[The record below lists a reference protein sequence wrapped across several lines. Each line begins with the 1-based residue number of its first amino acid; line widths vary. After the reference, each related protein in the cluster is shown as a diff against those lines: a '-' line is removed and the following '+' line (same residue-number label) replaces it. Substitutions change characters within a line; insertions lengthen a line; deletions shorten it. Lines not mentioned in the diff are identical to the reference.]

1 MVRHG
6 MVGKNGETGKEIS
19 DTSQIRRSGW
29 RLYNNSLMAQP
40 CITDQ
45 RSHPGAA
52 EQEEEG
58 GGGKVGGGERELIN
72 GIFSLLRPLR

>member
-1 MVRHG
+1 
-6 MVGKNGETGKEIS
+6 
-19 DTSQIRRSGW
+19 
-29 RLYNNSLMAQP
+29 LYNNSLMAQP